1 MSQNYEYFG
10 KYILL
15 EKLAAGGM
23 AEVWLARAPG
33 AGGIGKFVAIKK
45 ILPQF
50 SDNPEFIQ
58 MFRDEAAIAMNL
70 SHSNIV
76 GIFEFGQEKQQLF
89 LVLDYVEGRNL
100 RQILNKMK
108 TNNQSFNVD
117 QIIYMVKEIA
127 AGLDH
132 AHRSLNSATGKPLNI
147 THRDM
152 SPQNIMTSFE
162 GEVKIIDFGIA
173 KAENQMENTKTGT
186 LKGKFGYMSPEQAEG
201 LPTDLRT
208 DVFSLGI
215 VLWELLAND
224 RLFIANNEINTLRKI
239 RECQVPSLSKIN
251 PNIHPELERIVMK
264 ALTRDRNLRYQTAA
278 ALHRDLNRYL
288 NRQYPDFSPHDFSVF
303 IKTIFADEILETR
316 QKLIDYSKIPFPEQM
331 GKQSFN
337 GDKTVITSF
346 AQTSSTEPQTSATT
360 SAIKVTRGSTQ
371 QFQHS
376 PTAMTKTE
384 TFSEVS
390 EKILAEENSSS
401 EGVRQ
406 DTVSDASGV
415 VGTGTNAVIINKD
428 TGSGRQVVL
437 DMAAL
442 KTNMQPANQNTGV
455 RRVSAR
461 DMDAAFPDVN
471 EALRRD
477 AAARAARQRSS
488 RQKQSSWGPVSFF
501 IAVGAVIGL
510 YVVLNALFPSEMNK
524 FQRETSKAIGQLAPP
539 DRSAP
544 TVTESASTPEKP
556 QAPVAKAI
564 EVQAPVAPADH
575 VRGLIVNS
583 VPSGAEIIVDG
594 KSTGEFTPA
603 RISVP
608 AARTFNLTLK
618 KSRYI
623 DYVKNN
629 IKTDHMEKGS
639 FTATLQKAMVAYIN
653 IDVKP
658 ARNVKVTVNG
668 VVLEED
674 SLPISGYAIPAS
686 QVITIRAQNLITGQV
701 AEQTVELYADE
712 RKSILLRVDK
722 NRLPSSN

>member
-23 AEVWLARAPG
+23 AEVWLSRAPG

-100 RQILNKMK
+100 RQMLNKMK
-108 TNNQSFNVD
+108 TNTQVFNID
-117 QIIYMVKEIA
+117 QVIYMIKEIA

-152 SPQNIMTSFE
+152 SPQNIMISFE

-278 ALHRDLNRYL
+278 AFHRDLSRYL

-303 IKTIFADEILETR
+303 IKTIFADEILDTR

-331 GKQSFN
+331 GRQSFQ
-337 GDKTVITSF
+337 GDKTIVTSF
-346 AQTSSTEPQTSATT
+346 PQTSNTAGHTATA
-360 SAIKVTRGSTQ
+360 SLIKVSRPSLSKTVNTS
-371 QFQHS
+371 S
-376 PTAMTKTE
+376 MALTKTE
-384 TFSEVS
+384 TFTESGEVIS
-390 EKILAEENSSS
+390 PAQRPADMANTQTSNTNS
-401 EGVRQ
+401 
-406 DTVSDASGV
+406 
-415 VGTGTNAVIINKD
+415 
-428 TGSGRQVVL
+428 GSANIVL
-437 DMAAL
+437 DLAAL
-442 KTNMQPANQNTGV
+442 KTTMDRPMHNAPGKRPVAK
-455 RRVSAR
+455 
-461 DMDAAFPDVN
+461 DMDGLFPEVN

-477 AAARAARQRSS
+477 AAIKNARKSGNAGKS
-488 RQKQSSWGPVSFF
+488 KDNSWGPVSFF
-501 IAVGAVIGL
+501 LSVGIVIGV
-510 YVVLNALFPSEMNK
+510 YVVLNAMFPAQINK
-524 FQRETSKAIGQLAPP
+524 FQRELGRMIGQVGPTNTRPTDVSSTGPATDGIAAPP
-539 DRSAP
+539 AP
-544 TVTESASTPEKP
+544 P
-556 QAPVAKAI
+556 QVS
-564 EVQAPVAPADH
+564 EVNEPPPPPTSF
-575 VRGLIVNS
+575 RGLIVNS
-583 VPSGAEIIVDG
+583 IPSGAEIVIDG
-594 KSTGEFTPA
+594 RSTGEFTPA
-603 RISVP
+603 RVNVP
-608 AARTFNLTLK
+608 TTRPFSLTLK

-623 DYVKNN
+623 DY
-629 IKTDHMEKGS
+629 IKTNIANNQLEKGS
-639 FTATLQKAMVAYIN
+639 FTATLQKALVAYIN

-658 ARNVKVTVNG
+658 ARNVRITVNG
-668 VVLEED
+668 TVLEED
-674 SLPISGYAIPAS
+674 SLPITGYAIPAG
-686 QVITIRAQNLITGQV
+686 QVVTVRAQNLATGQV
-701 AEQTVELYADE
+701 AEQTIELYADE
-712 RKSILLRVDK
+712 RKTVLLKVDR
-722 NRLPSSN
+722 NRNPAGK